1 MANYEL
7 IAGSKFQPFSFERY
21 IQPYQIYG
29 QAFREVEN
37 TIGEME
43 QKASIWDQMANEQT
57 DPEAYRMYKNYAD
70 DLRNQTDYLMKYG
83 LNANSRRGM
92 MNLKSR
98 YSKEIVPIENAY
110 RRREELAKEQR
121 DALNANPSMFYQRD
135 MTTTSLDDFIKNPSL
150 DYGKKYSGALLAQQ
164 VGQMAASLK
173 SQLTG
178 RSKMKS
184 IGLPYQYEQLIQY
197 GYTPEQI
204 WQAINNPKEGNP
216 ILNTIVE
223 QALDASGMKEWASP
237 AQLAQARAYANE
249 GLYNA
254 IGKTDVKNFTDSYSA
269 QKNLQKP
276 TGGAGK
282 GTPKKQVR
290 GVNPRSLYSSAELDQ
305 YQNYRDNL
313 QKWFDQGYLT
323 RRADGT
329 ILPTNKGIA
338 YANQVSSAMTIG
350 GSYKGWTNILFR
362 NFLRELGSV
371 DDQNSPE
378 DIGISDIFGGKYHT
392 EMRLRSWNPTK
403 ANRFTKVLEQ
413 GAYDATRDTEFVHS
427 YGSSAEQTRAK
438 DIIRGALGNSGAMIW
453 EYGNPEEGY
462 VNTNKTINKKDFVE
476 NYTVLGSKGS
486 RYGQFFTVEDKE
498 GNQYTIK
505 VPEVHR
511 GQQQAMQA
519 SYLAADDAYKNMLT
533 LKPRYDSIVSRLHN
547 MDDYNNLT
555 NRDKQVLIDYQSYQQ
570 AYEDNLWDAENAQ
583 GNITRGYKTD
593 NIETE

>member
-37 TIGEME
+37 AMGEME
-43 QKASIWDQMANEQT
+43 QRASIWDQMANEQT
-57 DPEAYRMYKNYAD
+57 DPEAYKMYKNYAD
-70 DLRNQTDYLMKYG
+70 DLRDQTDYLIKYG

-98 YSKEIVPIENAY
+98 YNKEIVPIENAY

-135 MTTTSLDDFIKNPSL
+135 MTTTSLDDFIRNPSL

-178 RSKMKS
+178 RSKMKG

-254 IGKTDVKNFTDSYSA
+254 IGKTDIKNFTDSYSA

-276 TGGAGK
+276 TGGAGG

-290 GVNPRSLYSSAELDQ
+290 GVNPRSLYSSAEEDRHSL
-305 YQNYRDNL
+305 YRD
-313 QKWFDQGYLT
+313 KIREWEKAGYI
-323 RRADGT
+323 RRLPDGT
-329 ILPTNKGIA
+329 IVPTQKGFNQ
-338 YANQVSSAMTIG
+338 ANTQHWDKAMSRTIYTWE
-350 GSYKGWTNILFR
+350 SPDLR
-362 NFLRELGSV
+362 NFLR
-371 DDQNSPE
+371 
-378 DIGISDIFGGKYHT
+378 DIGAEEDSSRTWAIGDKSLFYDNTKQEPYLTKFNLGKARALT
-392 EMRLRSWNPTK
+392 AVLDRS
-403 ANRFTKVLEQ
+403 
-413 GAYDATRDTEFVHS
+413 GYDATRDTEFVHS
-427 YGSSAEQTRAK
+427 YGSSTEQTRAK

-453 EYGNPEEGY
+453 EYKNPKEGY
-462 VNTNKTINKKDFVE
+462 ISTNKTIDKKDFVN

-486 RYGQFFTVEDKE
+486 RYGQFFTVEDKK

-547 MDDYNNLT
+547 MEDYNNLT
-555 NRDKQVLIDYQSYQQ
+555 GQDKQVLIDYQSYQQ

-583 GNITRGYKTD
+583 GNITRGYTTD